1 MPLGMWDLPRLE
13 VEPVSPALA
22 GRLLFSGPP
31 KVSQEVVFVS
41 FLLLPRAARWEARL
55 GRGL

>member
-1 MPLGMWDLPRLE
+1 MWDLPRLE